1 MIIFWIP
8 VKHQI
13 SFVIIR
19 KRYIDSYQRETRH
32 EEISSDS
39 TTEFRQSS
47 HVWRSNGYVLCLP
60 GDSAAAIPCL
70 AFCAERVRI
79 DTQYKFRTHSIWV
92 DLTEACGIFGSL
104 IGFGAIFWHFSIPA
118 AITFGIAC
126 FLANVLLVWYTDAIE
141 KLNEEE
147 SQNRKEET

>member
-1 MIIFWIP
+1 MKKYPMIRRLNLDSRAMFGGLM
-8 VKHQI
+8 VM
-13 SFVIIR
+13 SFACLAILTG
-19 KRYIDSYQRETRH
+19 KSNIDTPIKVGIYC
-32 EEISSDS
+32 
-39 TTEFRQSS
+39 F
-47 HVWRSNGYVLCLP
+47 
-60 GDSAAAIPCL
+60 AAAIPCL
-70 AFCAERVRI
+70 AFCTERVRI
-79 DTQYKFRTHSIWV
+79 DAQYRFRTHSIWV

-126 FLANVLLVWYTDAIE
+126 FLANVLLVCYTDAME